1 MPKVLKVHNFC
12 VTAML
17 KFFLYRPD
25 LALFSRKFGASG
37 TSATSATSAINQGI
51 SHRLME
57 WLILMAYHSAAD

>member
-25 LALFSRKFGASG
+25 FALFSRKFAASG
-37 TSATSATSAINQGI
+37 TRATGAINQGI

-57 WLILMAYHSAAD
+57 WLILMAYRSAAD